1 MMLSN
6 NFSIKELIKS
16 QTAERR
22 DINNNPGADEIYYL
36 KILSEKILQPI
47 RDHYRIPFT
56 VSSGYRCPELSIA
69 IGSSKKSQHCKGQA
83 ADFEVPG
90 IPNWDLC
97 HYIKDSLEY
106 DQLILECYTGG
117 NSGWVH
123 CSIADNPRGDLLTF
137 DRLNGYRKGL
147 IDDS

>member
-1 MMLSN
+1 MLSN

-36 KILSEKILQPI
+36 KILSEKILQPV
-47 RDHYRIPFT
+47 RDHYKIPFT

-97 HYIKDSLEY
+97 HYIKDKLEY

>member
-22 DINNNPGADEIYYL
+22 DINNNPGADEIYNM
-36 KILSEKILQPI
+36 KILAEKILQPV
-47 RDHYRIPFT
+47 RDHYKIPFT

-90 IPNWDLC
+90 ISNWDLC
-97 HYIKDSLEY
+97 HYIKDNLEY
-106 DQLILECYTGG
+106 DQLILECFTGG

-123 CSIADNPRGDLLTF
+123 CSIADDPRSELLTF
-137 DRLNGYRKGL
+137 DRKNGYRNGL